1 MAGSHCSSGSPGATE
16 SDAAAT
22 GISMATAR
30 RAEAGSFSISM
41 TTASGGSTVHEGW
54 LGGEPVG
61 VARERD
67 AIRLVQ
73 GYVAI

>member
-1 MAGSHCSSGSPGATE
+1 
-16 SDAAAT
+16 
-22 GISMATAR
+22 MATAR